1 MYISVIYLIMADLR
15 ALLAQATGFEWE
27 AGSVAAGSGTDG
39 TDSDGTDS
47 EGSDPEGSDSEGSA
61 PDVTRAECEQLFLNE
76 PLVVADE
83 ATDDEPV
90 ADDAARSSQE
100 IRGHALGEAD
110 DGRLLFAAF
119 VVRDGLIRVTGARP
133 MTRTERQVYTDVR
146 DEEES
151 S

>member
-27 AGSVAAGSGTDG
+27 AGSVAAGSGT
-39 TDSDGTDS
+39 
-47 EGSDPEGSDSEGSA
+47 EGSDSEGS
-61 PDVTRAECEQLFLNE
+61 DSEVTRAECEQLFLNE

>member
-39 TDSDGTDS
+39 TDSEGTDS
-47 EGSDPEGSDSEGSA
+47 EGSDPE
-61 PDVTRAECEQLFLNE
+61 VTRAECEQLFLNE

>member
-27 AGSVAAGSGTDG
+27 AGSVAAGSGT
-39 TDSDGTDS
+39 
-47 EGSDPEGSDSEGSA
+47 EGSDSEGS
-61 PDVTRAECEQLFLNE
+61 DSEGSDSEVTRAECEQLFLNE

>member
-1 MYISVIYLIMADLR
+1 MYISVIYFIMADLR
-15 ALLAQATGFEWE
+15 ALLAQATGFEWD
-27 AGSVAAGSGTDG
+27 AGSVHAGSGTEE
-39 TDSDGTDS
+39 TDSG
-47 EGSDPEGSDSEGSA
+47 
-61 PDVTRAECEQLFLNE
+61 VTRAECEQLFLNE

-90 ADDAARSSQE
+90 AEDAARSSQE

-119 VVRDGLIRVTGARP
+119 VVRDGQIRVTGARP

>member
-1 MYISVIYLIMADLR
+1 MADLR

-47 EGSDPEGSDSEGSA
+47 EGSDPEGSDSEGSDS
-61 PDVTRAECEQLFLNE
+61 DVTRAECEQLFLNE

>member
-27 AGSVAAGSGTDG
+27 AGSVAAGSGTE
-39 TDSDGTDS
+39 GTDS
-47 EGSDPEGSDSEGSA
+47 EGSGSEGSDSE
-61 PDVTRAECEQLFLNE
+61 VTRAECEQLFLNE

-83 ATDDEPV
+83 AIDDEPV

>member
-1 MYISVIYLIMADLR
+1 MADLR

-27 AGSVAAGSGTDG
+27 AGSVAGSGT
-39 TDSDGTDS
+39 
-47 EGSDPEGSDSEGSA
+47 EGSDSEGS
-61 PDVTRAECEQLFLNE
+61 DSEVTRAECEQLFLNE

-83 ATDDEPV
+83 AIDDEPV

-119 VVRDGLIRVTGARP
+119 VVRDGQIRVTGARP

>member
-1 MYISVIYLIMADLR
+1 MYISVIYFIMADLR
-15 ALLAQATGFEWE
+15 ALLAQATGFEWD
-27 AGSVAAGSGTDG
+27 AGSAAAGSGTERR
-39 TDSDGTDS
+39 DS
-47 EGSDPEGSDSEGSA
+47 EGSDSE
-61 PDVTRAECEQLFLNE
+61 VTRAECEQLFLNE
-76 PLVVADE
+76 PLVVGDE

-110 DGRLLFAAF
+110 DGRLLFAVF
-119 VVRDGLIRVTGARP
+119 VVRDGQIRVTGARP

>member
-1 MYISVIYLIMADLR
+1 MYISVIYFIMADLR
-15 ALLAQATGFEWE
+15 ALLAQATGFEWD
-27 AGSVAAGSGTDG
+27 AGSVHAGSGTEE
-39 TDSDGTDS
+39 TDSG
-47 EGSDPEGSDSEGSA
+47 
-61 PDVTRAECEQLFLNE
+61 VTRAECEQLFLNE
-76 PLVVADE
+76 PLVVADSVADE
-83 ATDDEPV
+83 AIGETIDDEPV
-90 ADDAARSSQE
+90 AEDAARSSQE

-119 VVRDGLIRVTGARP
+119 VVRDGQIRVTGARP

>member
-27 AGSVAAGSGTDG
+27 AGSVAAGSGT
-39 TDSDGTDS
+39 
-47 EGSDPEGSDSEGSA
+47 EESDSE
-61 PDVTRAECEQLFLNE
+61 VTRAECEQLFLNE

>member
-27 AGSVAAGSGTDG
+27 AGSVPAGSGTE
-39 TDSDGTDS
+39 GTDS
-47 EGSDPEGSDSEGSA
+47 EGSDPE
-61 PDVTRAECEQLFLNE
+61 VTRAECEQLFLNE

-83 ATDDEPV
+83 AIDDEPV

>member
-27 AGSVAAGSGTDG
+27 AGSVAAGSGTE
-39 TDSDGTDS
+39 GTDS
-47 EGSDPEGSDSEGSA
+47 EGSDPE
-61 PDVTRAECEQLFLNE
+61 VTRAECEQLFLNE

-83 ATDDEPV
+83 AIDDEPV

>member
-27 AGSVAAGSGTDG
+27 AGSVAAGSGTE
-39 TDSDGTDS
+39 GTDS
-47 EGSDPEGSDSEGSA
+47 EGSDSE
-61 PDVTRAECEQLFLNE
+61 VTRAECEQLFLNE

>member
-47 EGSDPEGSDSEGSA
+47 EGSDPE
-61 PDVTRAECEQLFLNE
+61 VTRAECEQLFLNE

>member
-1 MYISVIYLIMADLR
+1 MADLR
-15 ALLAQATGFEWE
+15 ALLTQATGFEWD
-27 AGSVAAGSGTDG
+27 AGSVAAGGVA
-39 TDSDGTDS
+39 
-47 EGSDPEGSDSEGSA
+47 EGSDSE
-61 PDVTRAECEQLFLNE
+61 VTRAECEQLFLNE
-76 PLVVADE
+76 PLVVEDSVADQLVGD
-83 ATDDEPV
+83 AAIDGEPV

>member
-1 MYISVIYLIMADLR
+1 MYMTVIYFRMADIR
-15 ALLAQATGFEWE
+15 AILAQATGFEWD
-27 AGSVAAGSGTDG
+27 AGSSEA
-39 TDSDGTDS
+39 DSS
-47 EGSDPEGSDSEGSA
+47 SAEGSDTG
-61 PDVTRAECEQLFLNE
+61 VTRAECEQLFLNE

-119 VVRDGLIRVTGARP
+119 VVRDGQIRVTGARP

>member
-1 MYISVIYLIMADLR
+1 MYISVIYFIMADLR
-15 ALLAQATGFEWE
+15 ALLAQATGFEWD
-27 AGSVAAGSGTDG
+27 AGSVAAGSGT
-39 TDSDGTDS
+39 
-47 EGSDPEGSDSEGSA
+47 EGSDSE
-61 PDVTRAECEQLFLNE
+61 VTRAECEQLFLNE

-90 ADDAARSSQE
+90 AEDAARSSQE

-119 VVRDGLIRVTGARP
+119 VVRDGQIRVTGARP

>member
-27 AGSVAAGSGTDG
+27 AGSGAAGSGTEG
-39 TDSDGTDS
+39 IDS
-47 EGSDPEGSDSEGSA
+47 EGSDS
-61 PDVTRAECEQLFLNE
+61 DVTRAECEQLFLNE

-83 ATDDEPV
+83 AIADGPV

-119 VVRDGLIRVTGARP
+119 VVRDGQIRVTGARP
-133 MTRTERQVYTDVR
+133 MTTTERQVYTDVR

>member
-39 TDSDGTDS
+39 TDSEGTDS
-47 EGSDPEGSDSEGSA
+47 EGSDPE
-61 PDVTRAECEQLFLNE
+61 VTRAECEQLFLNE

-83 ATDDEPV
+83 AIDDEPV

>member
-1 MYISVIYLIMADLR
+1 MADLR

-27 AGSVAAGSGTDG
+27 AGSVAAGSGTE
-39 TDSDGTDS
+39 GTDS
-47 EGSDPEGSDSEGSA
+47 EGSDPE
-61 PDVTRAECEQLFLNE
+61 VTRAECEQLFLNE

-83 ATDDEPV
+83 AIDDEPV

-119 VVRDGLIRVTGARP
+119 VVRDGQIRVTGARP

>member
-27 AGSVAAGSGTDG
+27 AGSVAAGSGT
-39 TDSDGTDS
+39 
-47 EGSDPEGSDSEGSA
+47 EESDSE
-61 PDVTRAECEQLFLNE
+61 VTRAECEQLFLNE

-83 ATDDEPV
+83 ATDDELV

>member
-47 EGSDPEGSDSEGSA
+47 EGSDPE
-61 PDVTRAECEQLFLNE
+61 VTRAECEQLFLNE

-83 ATDDEPV
+83 AIDDEPV

>member
-1 MYISVIYLIMADLR
+1 MADLR
-15 ALLAQATGFEWE
+15 ALLAQATGFEWDAGSLA
-27 AGSVAAGSGTDG
+27 AGSVAEGPE
-39 TDSDGTDS
+39 S
-47 EGSDPEGSDSEGSA
+47 E
-61 PDVTRAECEQLFLNE
+61 VTRAECEQLFLNE
-76 PLVVADE
+76 PLVVADSVG
-83 ATDDEPV
+83 DEGVDGELV

-119 VVRDGLIRVTGARP
+119 AVRDGQIRVTGARP

>member
-27 AGSVAAGSGTDG
+27 AGSVAAGSGA
-39 TDSDGTDS
+39 
-47 EGSDPEGSDSEGSA
+47 EGSDSE
-61 PDVTRAECEQLFLNE
+61 VTRAECEQLFLNE

-83 ATDDEPV
+83 AIDDEPV

>member
-27 AGSVAAGSGTDG
+27 AGSVAAGSGTE
-39 TDSDGTDS
+39 GTDS
-47 EGSDPEGSDSEGSA
+47 EGSDPE
-61 PDVTRAECEQLFLNE
+61 VTRAECEQLFLNE

-83 ATDDEPV
+83 AIDDEPV
-90 ADDAARSSQE
+90 AEDAARSSQE

-119 VVRDGLIRVTGARP
+119 VVRDGQIRVTGARP

>member
-1 MYISVIYLIMADLR
+1 MADLR

-39 TDSDGTDS
+39 TDSEGTDS
-47 EGSDPEGSDSEGSA
+47 EGSDPE
-61 PDVTRAECEQLFLNE
+61 VTRAECEQLFLNE
-76 PLVVADE
+76 PLVVADSVGDE
-83 ATDDEPV
+83 AIDDEPV

>member
-27 AGSVAAGSGTDG
+27 AGSVAAGSGTE
-39 TDSDGTDS
+39 GTDS
-47 EGSDPEGSDSEGSA
+47 EGSDPE
-61 PDVTRAECEQLFLNE
+61 VTRAECEQLFLNE

-83 ATDDEPV
+83 AIDDEPV
-90 ADDAARSSQE
+90 AEDAARSSQE

>member
-27 AGSVAAGSGTDG
+27 AGSVAAGSVAAGSGTE
-39 TDSDGTDS
+39 GTDS
-47 EGSDPEGSDSEGSA
+47 EGSDSEGIASEGIA
-61 PDVTRAECEQLFLNE
+61 SEVTRAECEQLFLNE

-83 ATDDEPV
+83 AIDDEPV

>member
-47 EGSDPEGSDSEGSA
+47 EGSD

>member
-1 MYISVIYLIMADLR
+1 MYISVIYFIMADLR
-15 ALLAQATGFEWE
+15 ALLAQATGFEWD
-27 AGSVAAGSGTDG
+27 AGSVHAGSGTEE
-39 TDSDGTDS
+39 TDSG
-47 EGSDPEGSDSEGSA
+47 
-61 PDVTRAECEQLFLNE
+61 VTRAECEQLFLNE
-76 PLVVADE
+76 PLVVADSVADE
-83 ATDDEPV
+83 AIDETIDDEPV
-90 ADDAARSSQE
+90 AEDAARSSQE

-119 VVRDGLIRVTGARP
+119 VVRDGQIRVTGARP

>member
-1 MYISVIYLIMADLR
+1 MYMTVIYFRMADLR

-27 AGSVAAGSGTDG
+27 AGSVAAGSGAE
-39 TDSDGTDS
+39 GTDS
-47 EGSDPEGSDSEGSA
+47 EGSDPE
-61 PDVTRAECEQLFLNE
+61 VTRAECEQLFLNE

-83 ATDDEPV
+83 ATGDEPV

-119 VVRDGLIRVTGARP
+119 AMRDGQIRVTGARP